1 MRHRCCYRLICNSS
15 PARTFVLGCDA
26 PNKSAHYFEG
36 AAWAT
41 GFMTALHENSSG
53 LGSRSSAVRSAVEDI
68 AGYAS
73 LRSLEPGA
81 LPAAATALSVAVMII
96 MSERPTR
103 GSVAAAPK
111 NKVRANT
118 MRALKPRTEA
128 ENVTEM
134 QLVAESIHRVIPAW

>member
-1 MRHRCCYRLICNSS
+1 
-15 PARTFVLGCDA
+15 
-26 PNKSAHYFEG
+26 
-36 AAWAT
+36 
-41 GFMTALHENSSG
+41 MTALHENSSG

-73 LRSLEPGA
+73 LRWLEPGA
-81 LPAAATALSVAVMII
+81 LPPAATALSVAVMII

-111 NKVRANT
+111 NKVRSNP
-118 MRALKPRTEA
+118 MRALKPSTEA

-134 QLVAESIHRVIPAW
+134 QLVAESIHRAIPAW